1 MQQESIQF
9 IQCDSTVGLMTLPA
23 DSVDVIVTSPY
34 YNIGTDYGKFK
45 DNDSRSK
52 YLLDMLTW
60 GIAVRRVLRPEGSLF
75 LNIDGKASDPWVPF
89 DVANAFRNIFVL
101 QNTIHWIKSITIDDV
116 TTGHFKPI
124 NSDRFL
130 NQTHE
135 YIFHFTKTGNIKID
149 RLAIGVPYQDKS
161 NISRWAS
168 AADDLRC
175 RGNSWFLPYT
185 TKQKKSIHPAEF
197 PVSVPD
203 ACIRLHGL
211 PPVEERHRF
220 LVCDPFC
227 GTGASGIASAR
238 LGVHFIGIDINSI
251 YLDEAFNRIQK
262 EAPDHTIRLTRAL
275 DQTS

>member
-1 MQQESIQF
+1 MNCDSIRL
-9 IQCDSTVGLMTLPA
+9 IQCDSTTGLMTLPA
-23 DSVDVIVTSPY
+23 NSVDVVVTSPY

-52 YLLDMLTW
+52 YLNDMLAW
-60 GIAVRRVLRPEGSLF
+60 AIVVRRVLRPEGSLF
-75 LNIDGKASDPWVPF
+75 LNIDGKATDPWVPF
-89 DVANAFRNIFVL
+89 DVANVLREVLVL
-101 QNTIHWIKSITIDDV
+101 QNTIHWIKSIAINDV
-116 TTGHFKPI
+116 TVGHFKPI

-135 YIFHFTKTGNIKID
+135 YIFHFTKTGNVPVD

-161 NISRWAS
+161 NVSRWAS
-168 AADDLRC
+168 VADDLRC
-175 RGNSWFLPYT
+175 RGNSWFIPYT

-203 ACIRLHGL
+203 WCIRLHGL

-238 LGVHFIGIDINSI
+238 LGVHFVGIDINSI
-251 YLDEAFNRIQK
+251 YLDEAFRRIQQEVPEQK
-262 EAPDHTIRLTRAL
+262 VSIALAL
-275 DQTS
+275 DQPS